1 MADND
6 KKDQIME
13 VFRQVISSLSERGQE
28 RLLSYGEGMLAAI
41 QTKDNGKAPD
51 DPAA

>member
-13 VFRQVISSLSERGQE
+13 VFRKVITSLSERGQE

-41 QTKDNGKAPD
+41 QTQDAGEKPENHTA
-51 DPAA
+51 